1 MGSNNDVKKA
11 PVDKQ
16 AKVTEILDSLMALK
30 KVSQC
35 KAMIKPAK
43 RSPIMV
49 FVGSFNGIFLNA
61 INKTIKPVA
70 NVIRYHT
77 NGNASSDI
85 KAPKTAVNPQINT
98 IK

>member
-1 MGSNNDVKKA
+1 MGSNIEVKNA
-11 PVDKQ
+11 PVAKQ
-16 AKVTEILDSLMALK
+16 ANVTEILDSFMALK

-43 RSPIMV
+43 RSPIIV
-49 FVGSFNGIFLNA
+49 LVGSFNGIFLNA